1 MRYFSIRHLLPHFCL
16 YSHLVVIFVGSY
28 ALVFCERIFYLSEN
42 GDGYLLTGAPPFL
55 QGGLPSGLNFPQN
68 SDETEDL
75 QVKYAPKKVFIIK
88 DGGYQELTYE
98 AYCALCESDSSY
110 KDKRFIPLHGML
122 MEVTE
127 DDFKEFY
134 RNQRRQKY
142 LEERSINNQD
152 ISIDMLPTQEFRD
165 RDVLFDSDQDVAEKV
180 LNNIFLDKLREVL
193 PLLDAEDQKLLW
205 LRHGQEL
212 SEQKLGEIYGVSQ
225 QAISKRLR
233 KLYDKIKKM
242 IEI

>member
-1 MRYFSIRHLLPHFCL
+1 M
-16 YSHLVVIFVGSY
+16 
-28 ALVFCERIFYLSEN
+28 
-42 GDGYLLTGAPPFL
+42 
-55 QGGLPSGLNFPQN
+55 
-68 SDETEDL
+68 
-75 QVKYAPKKVFIIK
+75 KYAPKKVFIIK

-165 RDVLFDSDQDVAEKV
+165 REV

>member
-1 MRYFSIRHLLPHFCL
+1 MRSSF
-16 YSHLVVIFVGSY
+16 G
-28 ALVFCERIFYLSEN
+28 ARIFYLSEN
-42 GDGYLLTGAPPFL
+42 GDGYLLTGSAALPA
-55 QGGLPSGLNFPQN
+55 GGLRPSEF
-68 SDETEDL
+68 S
-75 QVKYAPKKVFIIK
+75 PKFRRNGGSTGEICTQKVFIIK

-180 LNNIFLDKLREVL
+180 LNYIFLGKLVSELV
-193 PLLDAEDQKLLW
+193 QKDV
-205 LRHGQEL
+205 
-212 SEQKLGEIYGVSQ
+212 I
-225 QAISKRLR
+225 
-233 KLYDKIKKM
+233 
-242 IEI
+242 

>member
-1 MRYFSIRHLLPHFCL
+1 M
-16 YSHLVVIFVGSY
+16 
-28 ALVFCERIFYLSEN
+28 
-42 GDGYLLTGAPPFL
+42 
-55 QGGLPSGLNFPQN
+55 
-68 SDETEDL
+68 
-75 QVKYAPKKVFIIK
+75 KYAPKKVFIIK

-110 KDKRFIPLHGML
+110 KDKRFLPLHGML

-193 PLLDAEDQKLLW
+193 CWMRKTRNCSGCDMARNFSSRNSVRFMAFPSRRSASGSGNSMTK
-205 LRHGQEL
+205 
-212 SEQKLGEIYGVSQ
+212 
-225 QAISKRLR
+225 SK
-233 KLYDKIKKM
+233 K
-242 IEI
+242 

>member
-1 MRYFSIRHLLPHFCL
+1 M
-16 YSHLVVIFVGSY
+16 
-28 ALVFCERIFYLSEN
+28 
-42 GDGYLLTGAPPFL
+42 
-55 QGGLPSGLNFPQN
+55 
-68 SDETEDL
+68 
-75 QVKYAPKKVFIIK
+75 KYAPKKVFIIK

-165 RDVLFDSDQDVAEKV
+165 RDIFFDSDQDVAEKV
-180 LNNIFLDKLREVL
+180 LNNIFLDKLRDVL

-242 IEI
+242 MEI

>member
-1 MRYFSIRHLLPHFCL
+1 M
-16 YSHLVVIFVGSY
+16 
-28 ALVFCERIFYLSEN
+28 
-42 GDGYLLTGAPPFL
+42 
-55 QGGLPSGLNFPQN
+55 
-68 SDETEDL
+68 
-75 QVKYAPKKVFIIK
+75 KYAPQKVFIIK
-88 DGGYQELTYE
+88 AGGYQELTYE
-98 AYCALCESDSSY
+98 AFCALCESDSSY

-180 LNNIFLDKLREVL
+180 LNTSFWTSSEKSFLCWMLKTRSCSGCGMARSFTSRSSVKFMAF
-193 PLLDAEDQKLLW
+193 PSRRSASGSGNSMTK
-205 LRHGQEL
+205 
-212 SEQKLGEIYGVSQ
+212 
-225 QAISKRLR
+225 SK
-233 KLYDKIKKM
+233 K
-242 IEI
+242 

>member
-1 MRYFSIRHLLPHFCL
+1 M
-16 YSHLVVIFVGSY
+16 
-28 ALVFCERIFYLSEN
+28 
-42 GDGYLLTGAPPFL
+42 
-55 QGGLPSGLNFPQN
+55 
-68 SDETEDL
+68 
-75 QVKYAPKKVFIIK
+75 KYAPKKVFIIK

-233 KLYDKIKKM
+233 KLYDKPSGTLKTAYAAYQILPLCCRQELASHMIGIRETSLHRRRKK
-242 IEI
+242 EDFPVHGSDDAGQPHRRR

>member
-1 MRYFSIRHLLPHFCL
+1 M
-16 YSHLVVIFVGSY
+16 
-28 ALVFCERIFYLSEN
+28 
-42 GDGYLLTGAPPFL
+42 
-55 QGGLPSGLNFPQN
+55 
-68 SDETEDL
+68 
-75 QVKYAPKKVFIIK
+75 KYAPKKVFIIK

-205 LRHGQEL
+205 FGMARNFP
-212 SEQKLGEIYGVSQ
+212 SRNSVRFMAFPSRRSVSG
-225 QAISKRLR
+225 SGNSMTK
-233 KLYDKIKKM
+233 
-242 IEI
+242 

>member
-1 MRYFSIRHLLPHFCL
+1 M
-16 YSHLVVIFVGSY
+16 
-28 ALVFCERIFYLSEN
+28 
-42 GDGYLLTGAPPFL
+42 
-55 QGGLPSGLNFPQN
+55 
-68 SDETEDL
+68 
-75 QVKYAPKKVFIIK
+75 KYAPKKVFIIK

-134 RNQRRQKY
+134 RNQRRQ
-142 LEERSINNQD
+142 

>member
-1 MRYFSIRHLLPHFCL
+1 M
-16 YSHLVVIFVGSY
+16 
-28 ALVFCERIFYLSEN
+28 
-42 GDGYLLTGAPPFL
+42 
-55 QGGLPSGLNFPQN
+55 
-68 SDETEDL
+68 
-75 QVKYAPKKVFIIK
+75 KYAPKKVFIIK

-98 AYCALCESDSSY
+98 AFCALCESDSSY
-110 KDKRFIPLHGML
+110 KDKRFLPLHGML

-165 RDVLFDSDQDVAEKV
+165 RDVLFDSEQDMAEKV

-205 LRHGQEL
+205 LRHDREF
-212 SEQKLGEIYGVSQ
+212 SEQKHGEIYGVSQ

-242 IEI
+242 MGI

>member
-1 MRYFSIRHLLPHFCL
+1 M
-16 YSHLVVIFVGSY
+16 
-28 ALVFCERIFYLSEN
+28 
-42 GDGYLLTGAPPFL
+42 
-55 QGGLPSGLNFPQN
+55 
-68 SDETEDL
+68 
-75 QVKYAPKKVFIIK
+75 KYAPKKVFIIK

-180 LNNIFLDKLREVL
+180 LNKHLNTTIRYLNIMDDELIE
-193 PLLDAEDQKLLW
+193 AS
-205 LRHGQEL
+205 QEFYAKHSAL
-212 SEQKLGEIYGVSQ
+212 YGV
-225 QAISKRLR
+225 KEL
-233 KLYDKIKKM
+233 L
-242 IEI
+242 